1 MRIVKPKDEEV
12 DIVMSKAFMAMNSRT
27 SVGEPVEKAFHQEV
41 EKLLSKRQQGY
52 VMGAFRDSV
61 AHQCA
66 AYAEG
71 VRDAIQ
77 WMTNGGTA
85 PFEEE

>member
-12 DIVMSKAFMAMNSRT
+12 DLVVSKANLVMNSRA
-27 SVGEPVEKAFHQEV
+27 SVGQPLEKAFQKEV
-41 EKLLSKRQQGY
+41 DKLLSKRQQGY

-71 VRDAIQ
+71 VKDAIE

-85 PFEEE
+85 PFEED